1 MWPIRCS
8 SLALAPEARRWVDLG
23 SGGGFPGLVIAC
35 ALADT
40 DGAEVHLVESNA
52 KKAAF
57 LREARRATEAPAVIH
72 ATRIEDFV
80 DNAPEGVEVVTARAL
95 APLVDLLA
103 SAYPLLQRGA
113 SGLFPKGQAAASEL
127 TDAGKR
133 WKIRAS
139 LEVSRTDPQ
148 ARIVVVRG
156 LEPKCPAGA

>member
-1 MWPIRCS
+1 
-8 SLALAPEARRWVDLG
+8 
-23 SGGGFPGLVIAC
+23 
-35 ALADT
+35 
-40 DGAEVHLVESNA
+40 
-52 KKAAF
+52 
-57 LREARRATEAPAVIH
+57 VIH